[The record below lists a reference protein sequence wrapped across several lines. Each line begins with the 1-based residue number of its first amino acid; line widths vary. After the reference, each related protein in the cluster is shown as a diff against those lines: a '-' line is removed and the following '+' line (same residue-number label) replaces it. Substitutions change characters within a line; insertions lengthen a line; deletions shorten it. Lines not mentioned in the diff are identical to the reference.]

1 MKNVVFN
8 GKKCFSDGEGCAFD
22 GKVMFFFPLFGN
34 CNRVQ
39 KYVRHTS
46 LYSIGGSNTVLSFS
60 KKVLI
65 RFCTFMVAS

>member
-1 MKNVVFN
+1 MEKNVFLMEKVVLLM
-8 GKKCFSDGEGCAFD
+8 GKSC
-22 GKVMFFFPLFGN
+22 FFFPLFGN